1 VLSNFILKQAPVG
14 DFAVYLDADLYFFAD
29 PAVLLAEMG
38 DNKNIL
44 IHPHRFSPDRLACEA
59 TAGTFNVGFVG
70 FRVSDEARAC
80 AGRWREQVLAL
91 CVKDPE
97 KGLCGDQG
105 YLNEW
110 PERYGG
116 LRIMEHIGGGTAPWN
131 ASMPIR
137 SAASLRRPA

>member
-1 VLSNFILKQAPVG
+1 
-14 DFAVYLDADLYFFAD
+14 
-29 PAVLLAEMG
+29 LLAEMG

-105 YLNEW
+105 YLNESLTGAIW
-110 PERYGG
+110 SLSHAGAAK
-116 LRIMEHIGGGTAPWN
+116 HIFYRVQFWARGAFLMIDDG
-131 ASMPIR
+131 R
-137 SAASLRRPA
+137 SRT